1 MCQTGFWLLG
11 ARYQKLFMTIFY
23 TKQIC
28 GVFLFIYLLF
38 FFFFNFELSFN
49 TVLCFIKLLQQ
60 FYMKFI
66 VFVDNEQ
73 QIN

>member
-23 TKQIC
+23 TKQIYV
-28 GVFLFIYLLF
+28 VFFYLL